1 MLKTNSKKAIENI
14 RNYIIENYKYWSEY
28 ENIKLEKPDNFKN
41 IAKNIY
47 TIFQIEK
54 RYDKG
59 NEQQIFIDWLQGLPS
74 IIDPEYYYRVS
85 AVDILGDILE
95 ETEHE
100 KARFTQ
106 SQAEEKLS
114 YLIYREIRK
123 AVN

>member
-59 NEQQIFIDWLQGLPS
+59 NEQQIFIDWLQGLTS
-74 IIDPEYYYRVS
+74 IFDPEYYYNCN
-85 AVDILGDILE
+85 AVDVLGDILE
-95 ETEHE
+95 ETESE

-123 AVN
+123 AVK